1 MQNGWILRKGI
12 WKSREMDDLIRIT
25 MLNDYIFCPASIY
38 FHNLYGSRETM
49 LYQGKAQFDGTKA
62 HASIDNESY
71 LKSKKILTG
80 MTVFSER
87 YGLVGKIDAYD
98 MKTCSL
104 IERKKKIKKIYDG
117 YVFQLYAQY
126 FCMTEMGYRVDELF
140 LYSMDDNKKYKIKL
154 PEEND
159 VMLQKFERTI
169 RDIKTTNIEDYVQEN
184 REKCMNC
191 IYFEACDRGKA

>member
-1 MQNGWILRKGI
+1 
-12 WKSREMDDLIRIT
+12 
-25 MLNDYIFCPASIY
+25 
-38 FHNLYGSRETM
+38 
-49 LYQGKAQFDGTKA
+49 
-62 HASIDNESY
+62 
-71 LKSKKILTG
+71 
-80 MTVFSER
+80 
-87 YGLVGKIDAYD
+87 
-98 MKTCSL
+98 
-104 IERKKKIKKIYDG
+104 
-117 YVFQLYAQY
+117 
-126 FCMTEMGYRVDELF
+126 MTEMGYRVDELF